1 MRGLRAELSEIFTSI
16 QGEGILLGVK
26 QLFVRFSKC
35 NLNCY
40 YCDTP
45 KDSKFCRDHVRGKT
59 LRNPIDLE
67 YVEDVAK
74 SVKVHSISWT
84 GGEPLLYADFI
95 RNFEKIHPFYLESNM
110 TLPDEA
116 KKVRNLVDY
125 VAGDFKVRFV
135 LKNVDYEEVFENT
148 VRCFKILRNTRNPIR
163 RVVCESDN
171 ISASR
176 LFTPL
181 PIQPGRAGRL
191 FRSPQTTRQGWRY
204 LWQPEP
210 CAGTGAFAWMS
221 PPQDKCRFPRLWRFF
236 RPQRPPAC

>member
-1 MRGLRAELSEIFTSI
+1 MRGLRAEVSEIFTSI

-45 KDSKFCRDHVRGKT
+45 KNSKFCRDYVKGKT

-67 YVEDVAK
+67 HVEGVAK

-116 KKVRNLVDY
+116 KKVRNSIDY

-148 VRCFKILRNTRNPIR
+148 VKCFKILRNTRR
-163 RVVCESDN
+163 RLTFCKIV
-171 ISASR
+171 
-176 LFTPL
+176 L
-181 PIQPGRAGRL
+181 P
-191 FRSPQTTRQGWRY
+191 S
-204 LWQPEP
+204 
-210 CAGTGAFAWMS
+210 
-221 PPQDKCRFPRLWRFF
+221 RFPFDEVIECVYSIKDYVSAIVLQPVFGENVKSLLELQDRLIEICDVRVI
-236 RPQRPPAC
+236 PQVHKYLGLR

>member
-67 YVEDVAK
+67 YVEGVAK

-148 VRCFKILRNTRNPIR
+148 VRCFKILRNTRKRLTFCKVVLPSNFPLDEVVQSVYSIKDYVSAVVLQPVFGENVKSLLELQDR
-163 RVVCESDN
+163 LIEICDVRV
-171 ISASR
+171 I
-176 LFTPL
+176 
-181 PIQPGRAGRL
+181 
-191 FRSPQTTRQGWRY
+191 PQVHKY
-204 LWQPEP
+204 L
-210 CAGTGAFAWMS
+210 GL
-221 PPQDKCRFPRLWRFF
+221 R
-236 RPQRPPAC
+236 